1 MSQFCAL
8 VQVLELEL
16 GPQAITPKT
25 KDMISVRI
33 VQAELL
39 NAAFSAIYE
48 T

>member
-8 VQVLELEL
+8 VHVPELDV
-16 GPQAITPKT
+16 GPHAITPKT

-33 VQAELL
+33 VEAPLL